1 MLETVRKE
9 IKNLPSCTF
18 SQYFIEYVMS
28 VQDSNIDSEFSYLRR
43 HNQLDILNVDKL
55 ISEYLCRLVKQ

>member
-1 MLETVRKE
+1 MLETVRSE

-43 HNQLDILNVDKL
+43 HNQLDILNVDRL
-55 ISEYLCRLVKQ
+55 ISEYLSRLVKQ